1 MKVVVYFTV
10 KWQFIDYPIYKISTC
25 KKVINTK
32 TNRII
37 KGTKSGGSVG
47 FFIAGKFYKKS
58 DINQHIEVIPKKEWM
73 PF

>member
-1 MKVVVYFTV
+1 MKIAIYFEA
-10 KWQFIDYPIYKISTC
+10 KWQFKDHTNYKITTC

-37 KGTKSGGSVG
+37 KGTKNGGSVG

-58 DINQHIEVIPKKEWM
+58 DINRHIEVIPKKEWM